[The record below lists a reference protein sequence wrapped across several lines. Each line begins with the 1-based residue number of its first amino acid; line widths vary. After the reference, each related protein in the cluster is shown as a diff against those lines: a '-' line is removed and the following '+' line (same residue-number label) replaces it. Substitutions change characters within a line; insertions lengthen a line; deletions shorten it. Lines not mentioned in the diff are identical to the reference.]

1 MIPCISRAISTT
13 FLQFIPMLLYMLAVI
28 STWYLYRWYRN
39 KQTISK
45 YDERYVVITGCDSG
59 FGNMLAKKLDELGF
73 HVFAGCLTE
82 QGCIQLNNETST
94 NFFFIISI
102 PVVIMKMNIVTMP
115 TVITITTDTMNIITT
130 NMENIIIKVRLYL

>member
-28 STWYLYRWYRN
+28 SAWYLYRWYRN

-45 YDERYVVITGCDSG
+45 YNERYVVITGCDSG

-82 QGCIQLNNETST
+82 QGCVQLSNETST
-94 NFFFIISI
+94 NVNTVLLDVSKTESI
-102 PVVIMKMNIVTMP
+102 
-115 TVITITTDTMNIITT
+115 
-130 NMENIIIKVRLYL
+130 ESAFQIIKDSLPQDTGM